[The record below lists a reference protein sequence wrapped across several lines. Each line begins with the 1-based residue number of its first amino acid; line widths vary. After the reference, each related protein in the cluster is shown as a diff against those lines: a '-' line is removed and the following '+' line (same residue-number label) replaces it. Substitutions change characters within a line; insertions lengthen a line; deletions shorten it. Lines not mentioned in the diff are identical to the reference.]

1 MENFSLFYSNEEDAL
16 LSYADIRNFQNTWN
30 VVDNHQKGVI
40 PVKRVKFILR
50 LLKGR
55 LETDPQKDRL
65 LFKHMCYELEKLNN
79 GEDVTF
85 HDVIN
90 MLSYRSVDIR
100 KALQLEELLA
110 REEFEYIIE
119 EEVAKQTIRNWL
131 EGCLKKN
138 RASGKQQYSLVDG
151 LRAHTDQH
159 TQQQQEHTEE
169 KGKEADKEEEAETK
183 DVDGPKHRAKKPVVL
198 PRSDSIGSGSG
209 RKYLTPTLSDPASI
223 RSDKDKNA
231 PPKKRNNRLPP
242 MTKNNLPHLTESTEQ
257 NRQQR
262 EVSNTKATAPKSS
275 SVMLEVREWWREQL
289 AYSSESSEDE
299 V

>member
-1 MENFSLFYSNEEDAL
+1 MRIYKVSLTF
-16 LSYADIRNFQNTWN
+16 
-30 VVDNHQKGVI
+30 
-40 PVKRVKFILR
+40 
-50 LLKGR
+50 LLK
-55 LETDPQKDRL
+55 
-65 LFKHMCYELEKLNN
+65 
-79 GEDVTF
+79 
-85 HDVIN
+85 
-90 MLSYRSVDIR
+90 
-100 KALQLEELLA
+100 
-110 REEFEYIIE
+110 
-119 EEVAKQTIRNWL
+119 
-131 EGCLKKN
+131 
-138 RASGKQQYSLVDG
+138 
-151 LRAHTDQH
+151 
-159 TQQQQEHTEE
+159 
-169 KGKEADKEEEAETK
+169 K

-223 RSDKDKNA
+223 RSEKDKNA

>member
-1 MENFSLFYSNEEDAL
+1 M
-16 LSYADIRNFQNTWN
+16 
-30 VVDNHQKGVI
+30 
-40 PVKRVKFILR
+40 KFILR

-131 EGCLKKN
+131 EGCLKKI
-138 RASGKQQYSLVDG
+138 RASGKQQNSLVAG
-151 LRAHTDQH
+151 LRANTEQV
-159 TQQQQEHTEE
+159 QQQEHVEE
-169 KGKEADKEEEAETK
+169 KGKETVKEEEIETK
-183 DVDGPKHRAKKPVVL
+183 DTDGIRYKTKKPVVL

-223 RSDKDKNA
+223 RCEKDKNA
-231 PPKKRNNRLPP
+231 VPKKKIIDLHRCRKIICHISQRALSKADNSGKQSMQRQSAYQ
-242 MTKNNLPHLTESTEQ
+242 NLPILC
-257 NRQQR
+257 
-262 EVSNTKATAPKSS
+262 
-275 SVMLEVREWWREQL
+275 
-289 AYSSESSEDE
+289 
-299 V
+299 

>member
-1 MENFSLFYSNEEDAL
+1 
-16 LSYADIRNFQNTWN
+16 
-30 VVDNHQKGVI
+30 
-40 PVKRVKFILR
+40 
-50 LLKGR
+50 
-55 LETDPQKDRL
+55 
-65 LFKHMCYELEKLNN
+65 MCYELEKLNN

-131 EGCLKKN
+131 EGCLKKI
-138 RASGKQQYSLVDG
+138 RASEKQQNSLVAG
-151 LRAHTDQH
+151 LRANTDQAA
-159 TQQQQEHTEE
+159 QQQQEHPEE
-169 KGKEADKEEEAETK
+169 KGKEADKEEEIETK
-183 DVDGPKHRAKKPVVL
+183 DTEGAKHRAKKPVAL
-198 PRSDSIGSGSG
+198 PRSDSIGSCSG

-223 RSDKDKNA
+223 RSEKDKTV
-231 PPKKRNNRLPP
+231 PPKKRNNRPPP
-242 MTKNNLPHLTESTEQ
+242 MAKNNLPHLTESTEQ

-262 EVSNTKATAPKSS
+262 EAFNTKTTVPKPS
-275 SVMLEVREWWREQL
+275 SVMLEIQEWWKEQL

>member
-1 MENFSLFYSNEEDAL
+1 M
-16 LSYADIRNFQNTWN
+16 
-30 VVDNHQKGVI
+30 
-40 PVKRVKFILR
+40 KFILR

-79 GEDVTF
+79 GEEVTF

-131 EGCLKKN
+131 EGCLKKI
-138 RASGKQQYSLVDG
+138 RASGKQQNSLVAG
-151 LRAHTDQH
+151 LRANTDQPI
-159 TQQQQEHTEE
+159 QQQEHTEE
-169 KGKEADKEEEAETK
+169 KRKEADKEEETETK
-183 DVDGPKHRAKKPVVL
+183 DTEGSKHKAKKPAAL

-223 RSDKDKNA
+223 RSEKDKNVA
-231 PPKKRNNRLPP
+231 PKKRNNRPPP
-242 MTKNNLPHLTESTEQ
+242 MAKNNLPHLTESSEQ
-257 NRQQR
+257 SRQQR
-262 EVSNTKATAPKSS
+262 EAFNAKATAPKPS
-275 SVMLEVREWWREQL
+275 SVILEVREWWKEQL